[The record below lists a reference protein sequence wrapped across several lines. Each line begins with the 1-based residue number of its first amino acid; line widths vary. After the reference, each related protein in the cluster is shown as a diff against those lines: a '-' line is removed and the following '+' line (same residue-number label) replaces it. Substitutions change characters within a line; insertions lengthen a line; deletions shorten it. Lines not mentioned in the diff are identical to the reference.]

1 VGTFNAVVVANN
13 HTKDGES
20 IKNELSDSKAITITS
35 DATAISEFT
44 VKNST
49 SVTIKDKVDADG
61 DSILV
66 TVPYGTD
73 LTKLDIKYTASDFA
87 TVTAGGSDFSAP
99 VDYVVKAQNGS
110 ASSTYTVY
118 VTVTPVEKKN
128 SFKSFSA
135 ILASTAG
142 GNKAL
147 LASVDSVGKQIV
159 IYDTLGAP
167 TAPFDSVALKYEL
180 YGKFAYVRYANG
192 IKVHSGDTLDL
203 TSVKQFSVVPQDS
216 TGTDIVTYN
225 VYTTN
230 RAPKLV
236 VSFNTLNPV
245 VTGANK
251 NFDITLNVLKGTD
264 ISAIPTTIDYTVGL
278 PLGVL
283 VTDVT
288 VTEDGVT
295 SPFLTLGQLVDYT
308 KPVKFTLSVK
318 DGILKYKVV
327 YTATVN
333 VLK

>member
-1 VGTFNAVVVANN
+1 
-13 HTKDGES
+13 
-20 IKNELSDSKAITITS
+20 
-35 DATAISEFT
+35 
-44 VKNST
+44 
-49 SVTIKDKVDADG
+49 
-61 DSILV
+61 
-66 TVPYGTD
+66 
-73 LTKLDIKYTASDFA
+73 
-87 TVTAGGSDFSAP
+87 
-99 VDYVVKAQNGS
+99 
-110 ASSTYTVY
+110 
-118 VTVTPVEKKN
+118 
-128 SFKSFSA
+128 
-135 ILASTAG
+135 
-142 GNKAL
+142 
-147 LASVDSVGKQIV
+147 
-159 IYDTLGAP
+159 
-167 TAPFDSVALKYEL
+167 
-180 YGKFAYVRYANG
+180 
-192 IKVHSGDTLDL
+192 
-203 TSVKQFSVVPQDS
+203 
-216 TGTDIVTYN
+216 
-225 VYTTN
+225 
-230 RAPKLV
+230 